1 MKREEQAVFHAG
13 LSGFAA
19 LAVAEEI
26 QREQLRVG
34 LFKPNY

>member
-1 MKREEQAVFHAG
+1 MKREEQAVFRVS
-13 LSGFAA
+13 LSGFGA

-26 QREQLRVG
+26 RQEQLRVG